1 MFPLASGFATVTYGP
16 YDENRAFEESGR
28 RPAVRLRD
36 VELGPLHRTYTET
49 LSRPGEMI
57 GHRKSGSRV

>member
-49 LSRPGEMI
+49 L
-57 GHRKSGSRV
+57 